1 MSASV
6 DVVQICQDL
15 IRIDTSNYGDEP
27 GPGEREAAEY
37 VAAFLTDLGLDP
49 VIRESEPGR
58 ASVTCLWEGSDS
70 SRDALV
76 VHGHLDVVPAFAE
89 DWSVDPFAAEIKDG
103 MIYGRGAVDMK
114 NMDAMILASVA
125 TMIQAGER
133 PPRDIVLAFFADE
146 EHGGARGAKWIV
158 ENHPEDFHGAT
169 EAVSEVGGFSA
180 YINGRRAYL
189 IQTAE
194 KGIQW
199 LKLIA
204 NGKQGHGSL
213 VHRDNAVAHLAGAL
227 TRIGAHEW
235 PVEMTPTAERLLK
248 GVAEL
253 EGIEYEP
260 TPEVIDRLV
269 AGLGA
274 MAPMIEASVRN
285 TSNPT
290 MMDAGYKTNVVPDTA
305 VGYVDSRYLH
315 GQQEQVLRQ
324 IEELAGTHVK
334 VEPYIEERS
343 LEVPFEGALVE
354 KMIAALGSEDPD
366 APVLPY
372 SLMGGT
378 DNKHLASIGI
388 TGYGFAPLQLP
399 PDLDFPSLFH
409 GIDER
414 IPVDS
419 LHFGTRVLTSFL
431 RDC

>member
-1 MSASV
+1 MSTPV

-37 VAAFLTDLGLDP
+37 VAGFLSDLGLEP

-58 ASVTCLWEGSDS
+58 ASVTCLWEGSDPD
-70 SRDALV
+70 RDALV
-76 VHGHLDVVPAFAE
+76 VHGHLDVVPAFKE
-89 DWSVDPFAAEIKDG
+89 DWSVDPFAAEIIDG

-114 NMDAMILASVA
+114 NMDAMILATVA
-125 TMIQAGER
+125 QMIRAGVK

-146 EHGGARGAKWIV
+146 EHGGARGAKWMV
-158 ENHPEDFHGAT
+158 ENHAEDFRGAS
-169 EAVSEVGGFSA
+169 EAISEVGGFSA
-180 YINGRRAYL
+180 SINGRRAYL

-199 LKLIA
+199 LRLIA
-204 NGKQGHGSL
+204 HGTQGHGSL
-213 VHRDNAVAHLAGAL
+213 VHRDNAVVHLADAL
-227 TRIGAHEW
+227 SRIAAHPW
-235 PVEMTPTAERLLK
+235 PLDITPTAEHLLR

-253 EGIEYEP
+253 EGIEYEA
-260 TPEVIDRLV
+260 TPECIDRLV
-269 AGLGA
+269 SGLGA

-290 MMDAGYKTNVVPDTA
+290 MLDAGYKTNVVPDTA
-305 VGYVDSRYLH
+305 VGYVDTRFLH
-315 GQQEQVLRQ
+315 GQQADVLRT

-334 VEPYIEERS
+334 VEPYITEQS
-343 LEVPFEGALVE
+343 LEVPFETPLVD
-354 KMIAALGSEDPD
+354 KMIAALGAEDPG

-378 DNKHLASIGI
+378 DNKHLAAIGI

-399 PDLDFPSLFH
+399 PDLDFPALFH

-419 LHFGTRVLTSFL
+419 LHFGVRVLERFL
-431 RDC
+431 TDC